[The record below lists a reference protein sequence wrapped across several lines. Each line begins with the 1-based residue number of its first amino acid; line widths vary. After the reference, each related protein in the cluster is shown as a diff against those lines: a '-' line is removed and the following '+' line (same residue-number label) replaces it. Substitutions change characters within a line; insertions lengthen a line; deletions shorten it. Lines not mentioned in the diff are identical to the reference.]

1 MTVPLV
7 SELKESISSEDGQFE
22 ISEDWARL
30 DLALKD
36 RFAGV
41 SRGEIQNLI
50 TSGLV
55 KIDGNVV
62 TKPAAT
68 VACGAHVE
76 IVVPATHNDSYS
88 ISKTPKLPPVLYGD
102 EHLLVID
109 KPAGLVV
116 HSGNKNRNHTL
127 VDALKIVHPSIS
139 AVGERDRPGI
149 VHRLDKDTSGVM
161 LVALSELAYKA
172 LSAAIKARQIKRI
185 YQGLVSGRPE
195 YPKGLI
201 DAPLGRSKTDP
212 TRRIAT
218 PDGKPART
226 HYRVLNYYRG
236 FTLLEFR
243 LDTGRTHQIRVH
255 CATIKT
261 PIAGDLKYG
270 GVSELT
276 ERFSLRRQFLHAT
289 ILELEHPVT
298 KKRIRVESPI
308 PNELQSVIQQLEPL
322 GGETRNV

>member
-1 MTVPLV
+1 MV
-7 SELKESISSEDGQFE
+7 SELKESISSGAGQFE

-55 KIDGNVV
+55 KVDGNVV
-62 TKPAAT
+62 AKPAAT
-68 VACGAHVE
+68 VARGAQIE
-76 IVVPATHNDSYS
+76 IVVPMTHNDSYS
-88 ISKTPKLPPVLYGD
+88 IGTAPKLPPVLYGD
-102 EHLLVID
+102 EHLLVLD

-116 HSGNKNRNHTL
+116 HSGNKNRDHTL
-127 VDALKIVHPSIS
+127 VDALKAVHPSIS
-139 AVGERDRPGI
+139 TVGERDRPGI

-161 LVALSELAYKA
+161 LVALSEIAYKA
-172 LSAAIKARQIKRI
+172 LSAAIKARQVKRI
-185 YQGLVSGRPE
+185 YQGLVSGHPE

-218 PDGKPART
+218 HDGKSART

-236 FTLLEFR
+236 FALLEFQ

-261 PIAGDLKYG
+261 PIVGDPKYG
-270 GVSELT
+270 GASESA

-298 KKRIRVESPI
+298 KKRIRVVSPL
-308 PNELQSVIQQLEPL
+308 PNELQSVIQQLEPI
-322 GGETRNV
+322 GGETWNV

>member
-1 MTVPLV
+1 MV
-7 SELKESISSEDGQFE
+7 SELKDNISSADGQFE
-22 ISEDWARL
+22 ISKDWARL

-50 TSGLV
+50 TSGQV
-55 KIDGNVV
+55 KVDGNVV
-62 TKPAAT
+62 AKPAAT
-68 VACGAHVE
+68 VACGAQVE
-76 IVVPATHNDSYS
+76 IVVPTTHNDSYS
-88 ISKTPKLPPVLYGD
+88 TSTAPKLPPVLYGD
-102 EHLLVID
+102 EHLLVLD
-109 KPAGLVV
+109 KPADLVV
-116 HSGNKNRNHTL
+116 HSGNKNQDHTL
-127 VDALKIVHPSIS
+127 VDALKAVHPSIS
-139 AVGERDRPGI
+139 VVGERDRPGI

-185 YQGLVSGRPE
+185 YQGLVNGRPE

-236 FTLLEFR
+236 FALLEFQ

-261 PIAGDLKYG
+261 PIVGDLKYG

-276 ERFSLRRQFLHAT
+276 ERFSLQRQFLHAT
-289 ILELEHPVT
+289 VLELEHPLT
-298 KKRIRVESPI
+298 KKRIRIESPL
-308 PNELQSVIQQLEPL
+308 PNELQSVIQQLEPI
-322 GGETRNV
+322 GGEPWNV

>member
-7 SELKESISSEDGQFE
+7 SELKESISSDDGQFE
-22 ISEDWARL
+22 ISKDWARL

-36 RFAGV
+36 RFARA

-55 KIDGNVV
+55 KVDGNVV
-62 TKPAAT
+62 AKPAAT
-68 VACGAHVE
+68 VACGAQVE
-76 IVVPATHNDSYS
+76 IVVPTTHNDSYS
-88 ISKTPKLPPVLYGD
+88 TSTAPELPPVLYGD
-102 EHLLVID
+102 EHLLVLD

-127 VDALKIVHPSIS
+127 VDALKTVHPSIS

-161 LVALSELAYKA
+161 LVALSEFAYKA

-236 FTLLEFR
+236 FALLEFR